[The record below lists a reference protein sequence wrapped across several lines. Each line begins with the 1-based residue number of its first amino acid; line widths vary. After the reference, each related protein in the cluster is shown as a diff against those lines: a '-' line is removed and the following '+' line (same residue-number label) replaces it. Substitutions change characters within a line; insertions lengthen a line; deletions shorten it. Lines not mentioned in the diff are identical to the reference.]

1 MNDGIWFLVTVGS
14 LGLLTAAVTIFG
26 ALVVQ
31 PRRLASEDVEAAIRY
46 DDAKRLRAVLLI
58 RGHLLK
64 ASVKQM
70 AEAWLSSRMA

>member
-1 MNDGIWFLVTVGS
+1 MNEGIWFLVTVGS
-14 LGLLTAAVTIFG
+14 LGLVVAAVTVYG
-26 ALVVQ
+26 AVVVQ
-31 PRRLASEDVEAAIRY
+31 PRCLASEDLEAAIRY

-70 AEAWLSSRMA
+70 AEAWLSSRTA